1 MARCG
6 SLVPLAPNATLINNY
21 WSVDAEHLHTSR
33 CASWRDTWCWL
44 TNESSSA
51 RAKRNARTL
60 ATLKQP
66 DLNCHVTLVQTA
78 ESSWDCP
85 ITGRGDESSHVS
97 GIHAFRDFF
106 HLVRFF
112 FFPRRRK
119 EPLKTDNEA
128 TSRVE
133 KKGNSL
139 YDVYA
144 RCSIISNTKLV
155 NRRDLRTPIRFMR
168 LHNVA
173 RRDSEIA
180 HPGGAFAFNE
190 QRTVYEAR
198 VLSSRAGN
206 ISLPLILL
214 MLRSSAM
221 MNARLKITNGIKI
234 EVACGSSSSL
244 HFSTILIMHVAIII
258 SMKMSVLIKASSMG
272 AARLHDIYANSGT
285 CASHA
290 ATGKLC
296 GKT

>member
-1 MARCG
+1 M
-6 SLVPLAPNATLINNY
+6 
-21 WSVDAEHLHTSR
+21 
-33 CASWRDTWCWL
+33 
-44 TNESSSA
+44 
-51 RAKRNARTL
+51 
-60 ATLKQP
+60 
-66 DLNCHVTLVQTA
+66 QTA
-78 ESSWDCP
+78 ESSWTVQLP
-85 ITGRGDESSHVS
+85 DEVTSRLTSPGYTRSATFSILFVS
-97 GIHAFRDFF
+97 
-106 HLVRFF
+106 F

-119 EPLKTDNEA
+119 VPLKTDNEA

-144 RCSIISNTKLV
+144 RCSIISYTKLV

>member
-1 MARCG
+1 M
-6 SLVPLAPNATLINNY
+6 
-21 WSVDAEHLHTSR
+21 
-33 CASWRDTWCWL
+33 
-44 TNESSSA
+44 
-51 RAKRNARTL
+51 
-60 ATLKQP
+60 
-66 DLNCHVTLVQTA
+66 
-78 ESSWDCP
+78 DCP

-97 GIHAFRDFF
+97 GIHVPRLFPSCSFLFF
-106 HLVRFF
+106 Y
-112 FFPRRRK
+112 PRRRK
-119 EPLKTDNEA
+119 VPLKTDNEA

-144 RCSIISNTKLV
+144 RCSIISYTKLV

-190 QRTVYEAR
+190 RGTVYEAR
-198 VLSSRAGN
+198 VLSSRAEN

-234 EVACGSSSSL
+234 EVACESSSCL

-258 SMKMSVLIKASSMG
+258 SMKMSVLIKAISMLDYTTFTRT
-272 AARLHDIYANSGT
+272 AVLVHRIQLLINYV
-285 CASHA
+285 
-290 ATGKLC
+290 GKC
-296 GKT
+296 KTRVSPHFTLFLPSEKMSEKRGYSIKSTSIIT